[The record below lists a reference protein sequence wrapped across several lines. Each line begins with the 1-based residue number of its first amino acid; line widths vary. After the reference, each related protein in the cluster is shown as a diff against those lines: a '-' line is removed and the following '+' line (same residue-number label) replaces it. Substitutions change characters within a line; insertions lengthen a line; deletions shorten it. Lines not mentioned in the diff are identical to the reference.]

1 MMLLKI
7 LLNIWI
13 KTIVS
18 FRDIKIIIILICHR
32 GFLHQN
38 GSIFSEKGVD
48 NEIVYKMAN
57 VMNECGGLEA
67 ILKR

>member
-1 MMLLKI
+1 MLMRL
-7 LLNIWI
+7 
-13 KTIVS
+13 
-18 FRDIKIIIILICHR
+18 CY
-32 GFLHQN
+32 
-38 GSIFSEKGVD
+38 FSEKGVD